1 MTGIIFDS
9 VIIGVG
15 AIALI
20 VGLIRGFAKQLGKG
34 FCSLAGIVGAFA
46 VCFVVMN
53 LIKTA
58 PWSVYTSFV
67 NITSGWFAEGTG
79 LGNFAQSLT
88 GIEAVAKALNDTY
101 GGNVALMFGTI
112 LADVIFD
119 VVLWLISYL
128 VIKYVLYGIASLL
141 KLLAKVPV
149 FKSIDRLFGG
159 MWAVLVTYAIVVVVL
174 YTAVVALGV
183 KFGSDGG
190 AFAELL
196 DGIKNGVSESA
207 VFKYV
212 HEYNIVGAAWAKS
225 LFKIDVI
232 GFAVL

>member
-1 MTGIIFDS
+1 MVGIVFDS

-15 AIALI
+15 VIALI

-34 FCSLAGIVGAFA
+34 FCSLVGVVGAFA
-46 VCFVVMN
+46 VCFVLMD

-58 PWSVYTSFV
+58 PWDVYTSFV
-67 NITSGWFAEGTG
+67 QITSGWFAEGTG
-79 LGNFAQSLT
+79 AGKFVESLT
-88 GIEAVAKALNDTY
+88 SIAVVAKILNDTY
-101 GGNVALMFGTI
+101 GGNVSLMFGTI
-112 LADVIFD
+112 VADVIFD
-119 VVLWLISYL
+119 VVLWLASYL

-190 AFAELL
+190 AFAGLL

>member
-67 NITSGWFAEGTG
+67 N
-79 LGNFAQSLT
+79 NFAQSLT

-159 MWAVLVTYAIVVVVL
+159 MWAVVVTYAIVVVLL

-183 KFGSDGG
+183 KFGGEGG
-190 AFAELL
+190 AFAGLL